1 MSEKKQFSKAGLIVI
16 FIAFTVAYL
25 ATNYTQY
32 QLSPLGADIMAMFD
46 LTPVQFNSLFT
57 APMLPAVFTSIIC
70 GLLVDKYGYKPVLA
84 FSLIMTA
91 LGAWLRVFSATYA
104 MMFLAM
110 FLIGFSG
117 GFITSN
123 SSKVLSQI
131 YGQEKVPVLMG
142 LALTFST
149 CSLVLAMSTTTHLGG
164 ITNAFIV
171 AGVVC
176 SVALVL
182 WLLIMP
188 NIKPQK
194 AVGGGVAAEDDMTLM
209 DQFRTVAKN
218 KYVWMTGIILYC
230 ICGAMA
236 GTGSTVPVAL
246 QIVRGVSANEAGV
259 IGSMM
264 MVGNLLGSL
273 ITPTIIQ
280 KTGKFRLIMM
290 ICGVV
295 SAVTCAF
302 AWRAPMG
309 IAMYLMMIA
318 MGYTFGSGM
327 AMMLSVFVRLPGVGP
342 RLAGSAGGLAA
353 TIQLLG
359 GVTLPTYV
367 ASGIAGADYSLYFV
381 IIGISS
387 LVWVVMMGFMPK
399 SLDVKQ

>member
-1 MSEKKQFSKAGLIVI
+1 MNEKRQFSKTWLIVI

-32 QLSPLGADIMAMFD
+32 QLSPLGAEIMDMFG
-46 LTPVQFNSLFT
+46 LNPVQFNSLFT
-57 APMLPAVFTSIIC
+57 APMMPAIFTSIIC

-84 FSLIMTA
+84 FSLVMTA
-91 LGAWLRVFSATYA
+91 AGAWLRVFSHSYGL
-104 MMFLAM
+104 MFFAM
-110 FLIGFSG
+110 FLVGFSG

-123 SSKVLSQI
+123 ASKVLTLI

-142 LALTFST
+142 LVLTFST

-164 ITNAFIV
+164 ITKAFIV
-171 AGVVC
+171 AGFVC
-176 SVALVL
+176 TLALVL

-188 NIKPQK
+188 NIRPKK
-194 AVGGGVAAEDDMTLM
+194 TKDAALAQDDMSLL
-209 DQFRTVAKN
+209 DQFKVVAKN
-218 KYVWMTGIILYC
+218 KYVWLTGIILYC
-230 ICGAMA
+230 ITGAMA
-236 GTGSTVPVAL
+236 GTGSTVPIAL
-246 QIVRGVSANEAGV
+246 QTVRGISADEAGV

-280 KTGKFRLIMM
+280 KTGKFRLVMM
-290 ICGVV
+290 ICGAV

-302 AWRAPMG
+302 AWRAPAG
-309 IAMYLMMIA
+309 AAMYLLMIA

-327 AMMLSVFVRLPGVGP
+327 AMMISVVVRLPGVGP
-342 RLAGSAGGLAA
+342 RLAGSAGGIAA

-367 ASGIAGADYSLYFV
+367 ASGIAGTNYSLYFI

-387 LVWVVMMGFMPK
+387 IVWIAAMAMMPK
-399 SLDVKQ
+399 ALDVKN